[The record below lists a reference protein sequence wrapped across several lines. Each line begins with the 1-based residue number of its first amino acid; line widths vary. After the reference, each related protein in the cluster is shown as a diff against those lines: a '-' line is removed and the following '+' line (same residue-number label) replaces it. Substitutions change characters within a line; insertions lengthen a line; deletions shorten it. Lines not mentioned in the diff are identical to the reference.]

1 VGCPKVAKRD
11 YPEKELSA
19 LLSDFR
25 ATLKGYHEA
34 LSRLSEA
41 LAVMES
47 NNDREAKVKEG
58 KIALDVLYDLCEY
71 LFKFEIAAE
80 NAAGFTKN
88 DDEEKKAWGFI
99 RAIKSH
105 RESIESLQKT
115 IKNYLK
121 VLENPDLI
129 QLAKEEL
136 KIEFEKFKSSIAK
149 IEESES
155 TFLTLIQEKYEK
167 ARLGRPL

>member
-1 VGCPKVAKRD
+1 
-11 YPEKELSA
+11 
-19 LLSDFR
+19 
-25 ATLKGYHEA
+25 
-34 LSRLSEA
+34 
-41 LAVMES
+41 
-47 NNDREAKVKEG
+47 
-58 KIALDVLYDLCEY
+58 
-71 LFKFEIAAE
+71 
-80 NAAGFTKN
+80 
-88 DDEEKKAWGFI
+88 
-99 RAIKSH
+99 
-105 RESIESLQKT
+105 
-115 IKNYLK
+115 